1 MSPPPEDQQLRWSVS
16 PSGSKLD
23 SLKHVFNLLSFQ
35 EPSRAEVCT
44 VKSLQ
49 QLYFIQEASRR
60 DWCGDG
66 ARPLLSVVVVMRL
79 S

>member
-16 PSGSKLD
+16 PLGSKLD
-23 SLKHVFNLLSFQ
+23 SFKHVFNLLSFQ
-35 EPSRAEVCT
+35 VRKSIQYILPSNYISYSE
-44 VKSLQ
+44 S
-49 QLYFIQEASRR
+49 SRR

-66 ARPLLSVVVVMRL
+66 ARRLFFVVVVVVMRL